1 MVWRGGALQKKEECF
16 VRNPKNIAIGVVF
29 VLFLIFLF
37 QNTDVVTLHLYFWKV
52 SMSQIILIPVV
63 LLVGFACG
71 FAVGKLMGRKK
82 KQGQNQTVP
91 QV

>member
-1 MVWRGGALQKKEECF
+1 M
-16 VRNPKNIAIGVVF
+16 RNPKTIAIVVVV

-37 QNTDVVTLHLYFWKV
+37 QNTSAVTLRLYFWEV
-52 SMSQIILIPVV
+52 SLSQIILVPLI

-71 FAVGKLMGRKK
+71 FAVGKLTGRKK
-82 KQGQNQTVP
+82 QERNQTVS

>member
-1 MVWRGGALQKKEECF
+1 M
-16 VRNPKNIAIGVVF
+16 RNPKTIAIIVVF

-37 QNTDVVTLHLYFWKV
+37 QNTSAVTLRLYFWEV
-52 SMSQIILIPVV
+52 TMSQIILIPLV

-71 FAVGKLMGRKK
+71 LAVGKLTGRKK
-82 KQGQNQTVP
+82 QGPNQTVS

>member
-1 MVWRGGALQKKEECF
+1 M
-16 VRNPKNIAIGVVF
+16 RNPKTIAIIVVF

-37 QNTDVVTLHLYFWKV
+37 QNTSAVTLRLYFWEV
-52 SMSQIILIPVV
+52 TMSQIILIPLV

-71 FAVGKLMGRKK
+71 LAVGKLTGRKK
-82 KQGQNQTVP
+82 LARNQTVS

>member
-1 MVWRGGALQKKEECF
+1 
-16 VRNPKNIAIGVVF
+16 VRNPKTIAIIVVF

-37 QNTDVVTLHLYFWKV
+37 QNTSAVTLRLYFWEV
-52 SMSQIILIPVV
+52 TMSQIILIPLV

-71 FAVGKLMGRKK
+71 LAVGKLTGRKK
-82 KQGQNQTVP
+82 LERNQTVS

>member
-1 MVWRGGALQKKEECF
+1 
-16 VRNPKNIAIGVVF
+16 VRNPKTIAIVVVV

-37 QNTDVVTLHLYFWKV
+37 QNTTVMTLRLYFWEV
-52 SMSQIILIPVV
+52 SMSQIILIPIV

-71 FAVGKLMGRKK
+71 FAVAKLTGRKK
-82 KQGQNQTVP
+82 LVKNQTVS

>member
-1 MVWRGGALQKKEECF
+1 M
-16 VRNPKNIAIGVVF
+16 RNPKTIAIVVVV

-37 QNTDVVTLHLYFWKV
+37 QNTTVMTLRLYFWEV
-52 SMSQIILIPVV
+52 SMSQIILIPIV

-71 FAVGKLMGRKK
+71 LAVGKLTGKK
-82 KQGQNQTVP
+82 KQGPNQTVS

>member
-1 MVWRGGALQKKEECF
+1 M
-16 VRNPKNIAIGVVF
+16 RNPKTIAIIVVF

-37 QNTDVVTLHLYFWKV
+37 QNTSAVTLRLYFWEV
-52 SMSQIILIPVV
+52 TMSQIIFIPLV

-71 FAVGKLMGRKK
+71 LAVGKLTGRKK
-82 KQGQNQTVP
+82 LARNQTVS

>member
-1 MVWRGGALQKKEECF
+1 VK
-16 VRNPKNIAIGVVF
+16 NPKTIAILVVV
-29 VLFLIFLF
+29 VLFLVFLF

-71 FAVGKLMGRKK
+71 FAVGKLTGRKK
-82 KQGQNQTVP
+82 GQNQTVSQLGASSAP
-91 QV
+91 E